1 MSEIIDLHKILSAL
15 AQDDEASLEKL
26 FNHYYPRLFNF
37 SKSILK
43 LEDGIDDILQEVF
56 VKIWKNRKNINS
68 AATFNSYIF
77 IITRNLL
84 LNELRRQLSF
94 QNTKEEVKR
103 LSLANEYSL
112 SEQIDYQE
120 LKEKIDAFVEELP
133 DRQKEVF
140 LLSRSEGLSHKEIA
154 EKLGIKPKT
163 VEYHITLAIRY
174 LKEKTTG
181 IGILSLLYFYL
192 FF

>member
-26 FNHYYPRLFNF
+26 FNYYYPRLFNF

-163 VEYHITLAIRY
+163 VEYHITLAVRC
-174 LKEKTTG
+174 LKEKITG

>member
-1 MSEIIDLHKILSAL
+1 MSEIIDLHKILSTL

-56 VKIWKNRKNINS
+56 VKIWKNRKNISS

-163 VEYHITLAIRY
+163 VEYHITLAVRC
-174 LKEKTTG
+174 LKEKITG

>member
-1 MSEIIDLHKILSAL
+1 MSEITDLHKILSAL

-84 LNELRRQLSF
+84 LNELRRKLSF

-140 LLSRSEGLSHKEIA
+140 LLSRSKGLSHKEIA

-163 VEYHITLAIRY
+163 VEYHITLAVRC
-174 LKEKTTG
+174 LKERITG

>member
-133 DRQKEVF
+133 ERQKEVF

-163 VEYHITLAIRY
+163 VEYHITLAVRC
-174 LKEKTTG
+174 LKEKITG

>member
-1 MSEIIDLHKILSAL
+1 MSEITDLHKILSAL

-56 VKIWKNRKNINS
+56 VKIWKNRKNISS

-163 VEYHITLAIRY
+163 VEYHITLAVRC
-174 LKEKTTG
+174 LKEKITG

>member
-26 FNHYYPRLFNF
+26 FNYYYPRLFNF

-84 LNELRRQLSF
+84 LNELRRRLSF

-163 VEYHITLAIRY
+163 VEYHITLAVKC
-174 LKEKTTG
+174 LKEKITG

>member
-56 VKIWKNRKNINS
+56 VKIWKNRKNISS

-163 VEYHITLAIRY
+163 VEYHITLAVRC
-174 LKEKTTG
+174 LKEKITG

>member
-43 LEDGIDDILQEVF
+43 LDDGIDDILQEVF

-154 EKLGIKPKT
+154 EKLGIKSKT
-163 VEYHITLAIRY
+163 VEYHITLAVRC
-174 LKEKTTG
+174 LKEKITG
-181 IGILSLLYFYL
+181 IEILSLLYFYL

>member
-140 LLSRSEGLSHKEIA
+140 LLSRNEGLSHKEIA

-163 VEYHITLAIRY
+163 VEYHITLAVRC
-174 LKEKTTG
+174 LKEKITG

>member
-163 VEYHITLAIRY
+163 VEYHITLAVRC
-174 LKEKTTG
+174 LKEKITG

>member
-1 MSEIIDLHKILSAL
+1 M
-15 AQDDEASLEKL
+15 
-26 FNHYYPRLFNF
+26 
-37 SKSILK
+37 
-43 LEDGIDDILQEVF
+43 
-56 VKIWKNRKNINS
+56 
-68 AATFNSYIF
+68 
-77 IITRNLL
+77 
-84 LNELRRQLSF
+84 
-94 QNTKEEVKR
+94 
-103 LSLANEYSL
+103 ANEYSL

-163 VEYHITLAIRY
+163 VEYHITLAVRS
-174 LKEKTTG
+174 LKEKITG

>member
-163 VEYHITLAIRY
+163 VEYHITLAVRS
-174 LKEKTTG
+174 LKEKITG

-192 FF
+192 LF

>member
-140 LLSRSEGLSHKEIA
+140 LLSRNEGLSHKEIA

-163 VEYHITLAIRY
+163 VEYHITLALRC
-174 LKEKTTG
+174 LKAKITG

>member
-1 MSEIIDLHKILSAL
+1 MSEIINLHKILSTL

-43 LEDGIDDILQEVF
+43 LEDGIDDILQEFFFFFF
-56 VKIWKNRKNINS
+56 VKIWKNRKNIGS
-68 AATFNSYIF
+68 AANINSYIF
-77 IITRNLL
+77 TITRNLL

-112 SEQIDYQE
+112 PEQIDYQK
-120 LKEKIDAFVEELP
+120 LKEKIDTFEN
-133 DRQKEVF
+133 
-140 LLSRSEGLSHKEIA
+140 
-154 EKLGIKPKT
+154 T
-163 VEYHITLAIRY
+163 
-174 LKEKTTG
+174 
-181 IGILSLLYFYL
+181 
-192 FF
+192 